1 MEFEF
6 DPAKDKLNQVN
17 HGLSLSMAK
26 DMAWDEALAWVDD
39 RFEYEEVR
47 MVALVPMGD
56 TLHYI
61 AYVDPSAEKRRVIS
75 LRKAEKKEV
84 LHYVKNFS

>member
-1 MEFEF
+1 MEYEF
-6 DPAKDKLNQVN
+6 DPTKDELNKTN
-17 HGLSLSMAK
+17 HGLSLSITK
-26 DMAWDEALAWVDD
+26 DMAWDEAFAWVDD
-39 RFEYEEVR
+39 RFEYDEVR

-61 AYVDPSAEKRRVIS
+61 AYVDLTAEKRRVIS

-84 LHYVKNFS
+84 LHYVKNYR

>member
-6 DPAKDKLNQVN
+6 DPVKDKLNQVN
-17 HGLSLSMAK
+17 HGLSLSIAK
-26 DMAWDEALAWVDD
+26 YMAWDEALAWVDD

-84 LHYVKNFS
+84 LHYVKSFS